1 MEKMSVLFT
10 KSTERQIN
18 SEQKIP
24 LLLDDKIANMI
35 VVLLIFFFFGMND
48 GEQLVKYICQSYL
61 FLYRK
66 YDSFIR
72 LKHVNS
78 KGCYTVLFLCQ

>member
-35 VVLLIFFFFGMND
+35 VVLLIFFFFWN
-48 GEQLVKYICQSYL
+48 E
-61 FLYRK
+61 
-66 YDSFIR
+66 
-72 LKHVNS
+72 
-78 KGCYTVLFLCQ
+78 